1 MDLSLYYKKLQ
12 SVYDFSIIVLFFT
25 LCAVLFIGIRAIRD
39 KNETVKEKIL
49 SCVLLT
55 VIFSLVISIFF
66 LGPFAYKKDIDEKTI
81 YYYEGSFDIVKTTN
95 KIYNKATFLF
105 ENKELDLKFFESA
118 DYEFDL
124 IKPGSYQGKLVY
136 AQNAAEL
143 LYIEIYHLE

>member
-1 MDLSLYYKKLQ
+1 MDLSTYYEHFQETYNLA
-12 SVYDFSIIVLFFT
+12 VFA
-25 LCAVLFIGIRAIRD
+25 LCLTVFAVLFIGIRAIRD

-66 LGPFAYKKDIDEKTI
+66 LGPFAYKKDIDKKTI

-95 KIYNKATFLF
+95 KIYSKATFLF